1 MLGLALGFSVGLD
14 SLYLGVGIIGEEKC
28 GDEGEEGERFGAT
41 SSKLKLKLF
50 PHTLSMGV
58 GIIGGKRRETLG
70 RVGLIGGNL
79 GQTTTSHIT
88 QISLHML
95 SIL

>member
-28 GDEGEEGERFGAT
+28 GDKGEEGERFRAT

-50 PHTLSMGV
+50 PHTLSM
-58 GIIGGKRRETLG
+58 
-70 RVGLIGGNL
+70 
-79 GQTTTSHIT
+79 
-88 QISLHML
+88 
-95 SIL
+95 

>member
-1 MLGLALGFSVGLD
+1 MLGLALGFLVGLD

-58 GIIGGKRRETLG
+58 GIIGRKRRETWAEWD
-70 RVGLIGGNL
+70 
-79 GQTTTSHIT
+79 
-88 QISLHML
+88 
-95 SIL
+95 

>member
-1 MLGLALGFSVGLD
+1 MLGLALGFSVGLN

-41 SSKLKLKLF
+41 SFKLKLF

-58 GIIGGKRRETLG
+58 GIIGGKPWADHH
-70 RVGLIGGNL
+70 I
-79 GQTTTSHIT
+79 SHTDLSSHVIN
-88 QISLHML
+88 SLTCEPFKPMD
-95 SIL
+95 